1 MARIF
6 ISYATPD
13 RVFALQLATS
23 IKQLGHAVWMDV
35 AEIGVGDSLVRGINA
50 GLSQAEY
57 LIAVLSPH
65 ALQSAW
71 VSHEWEVKS
80 TEEIVQRRT
89 MVLPVLIADCPIP
102 LSLRHK
108 QFVDFRQ
115 GYEVGFAHL
124 AITLHQHK
132 QGQAVEKT
140 DQDTS
145 HLLLPATLS
154 PHDNTKLHWYTA
166 DMVNVPSKFAEI
178 NVELGIPYIGKISG
192 VWKPNEDEQFAAW
205 ELYIEL
211 VTRVPVAQLHDE
223 EGSLREALTSLYT
236 VFGITRDILH
246 KYGPAIARPK
256 HGGAVSFGLLAI
268 SVLNNAIRPILAY
281 WHPALL
287 EYEQIRV
294 SGISALEHERRWE
307 KAGELRQALHETRTV
322 MVNYAQL
329 LAQVAGIPPMN
340 P

>member
-1 MARIF
+1 MACIF

-13 RVFALQLATS
+13 RLFALQLAAS

-80 TEEIVQRRT
+80 TEEIVQQRT
-89 MVLPVLIADCPIP
+89 MVLPVIIADCAIP
-102 LSLRHK
+102 VPFRHK
-108 QFVDFRQ
+108 RFVDFRQ
-115 GYEVGFAHL
+115 SYEVGFAQL
-124 AITLHQHK
+124 AITLHQHNR
-132 QGQAVEKT
+132 GHVVEKT
-140 DQDTS
+140 DQDTGR
-145 HLLLPATLS
+145 LLLPAPLS
-154 PHDNTKLHWYTA
+154 PQDNTKRPWYTA
-166 DMVNVPSKFAEI
+166 DMVNIPSKFTEI

-192 VWKPNEDEQFAAW
+192 VWKPDEDEQFAAW
-205 ELYIEL
+205 ELYVEL

-236 VFGITRDILH
+236 VFGVTREILH
-246 KYGPAIARPK
+246 KYGPGIARPK

-281 WHPALL
+281 WHPILL
-287 EYEQIRV
+287 EYEQARV
-294 SGISALEHERRWE
+294 SGISALEHERRWGR
-307 KAGELRQALHETRTV
+307 AGELREALQQTRTV

-329 LAQVAGIPPMN
+329 LAQVAGISPMH
-340 P
+340 